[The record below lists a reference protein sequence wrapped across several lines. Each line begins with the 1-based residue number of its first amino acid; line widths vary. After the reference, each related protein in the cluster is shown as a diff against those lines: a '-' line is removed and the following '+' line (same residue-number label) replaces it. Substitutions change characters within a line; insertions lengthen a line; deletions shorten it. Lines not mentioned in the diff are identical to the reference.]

1 MPAVSPTRASA
12 PPRQPKRRGSTE
24 EGRQAQGQKEHGRPT
39 KQERRGVNPRE
50 AAEVR
55 GGVDSEG
62 VPELG
67 SAPPI
72 ERIGHQP

>member
-1 MPAVSPTRASA
+1 MGM
-12 PPRQPKRRGSTE
+12 KHTE
-24 EGRQAQGQKEHGRPT
+24 EAIALQAIEFWST
-39 KQERRGVNPRE
+39 VCETEAELAWE

-55 GGVDSEG
+55 GGIDSEG